1 MLSLVRGL
9 FGQVLST
16 DWLSNLRRRQAGITA
31 SSGLLIG
38 LALLADYGASLM
50 ALRSV
55 LMVGAAAIAGAD
67 ITWRAGRSLRSGD
80 VSIELLVTVA
90 AIGAVL
96 IGEYWEAAA
105 VTFLFTLGAYL
116 EARTMRRTRSALGNL
131 IDQAPSTA
139 IVVREGEQQEVPAR
153 AVDSGET
160 VVVKPGANVPV
171 DGTVIQG
178 ASAVD
183 ESAITGESM
192 PAEKKEGE
200 EVYAGTVNR
209 GNLLKVRA
217 TSTGRDTT
225 LAGIIGRV
233 EEAQEAQAPTQRVID
248 RFAKWYT
255 PAIIAVS
262 GGVGLLTGNV
272 HLALT
277 LLVVGCPGALVI
289 ATPVSVVAGIGRAAR
304 DGILIKGGTHLE
316 QAGTIS
322 ALALDKTGTLTE
334 GRPRVTDVV
343 AFRPEPVTAAAIED
357 GISERREKAS
367 SEWSEA
373 QAEVLHWAARAEA
386 GSEHPLA
393 QAIQEDVPGA
403 STWEVPEH
411 FSNETGRG
419 VRAVVDGKEVTVG
432 RAAWLEELGIELNP
446 AAREQL
452 RSMQEEGKTAVVVA
466 IEGTAQGIVSIADTL
481 RETALTALKRL
492 SETDLTRIVMLTG
505 DNNRTATAL
514 ASRVGIEDVQ
524 AELMPDEKLAAV
536 KQLKE
541 EGEVVAMVG
550 DGIND
555 APALATADVGIAM
568 GAAGT
573 DVALETADI
582 ALMADDL
589 LKIPD
594 AIDLSRR
601 TLLNIRQNVVI
612 ALLTVAGLLGGVF
625 YGAVGMAGG
634 MLIHEASVLV
644 VTLNGMRLM
653 RKRTA

>member
-1 MLSLVRGL
+1 MLSRVQKL
-9 FGQVLST
+9 FGQVLPT
-16 DWLSNLRRRQAGITA
+16 DWLSNPRRRQAAITA

-38 LALLADYGASLM
+38 LALLADYGAGLM

-80 VSIELLVTVA
+80 ISIELLVTVA

-116 EARTMRRTRSALGNL
+116 EARTMRRTRSALGDL

-160 VVVKPGANVPV
+160 VVVKPGANLPV

-192 PAEKKEGE
+192 PVEKKEGD

-225 LAGIIGRV
+225 LAGIISRV

-343 AFRPEPVTAAAIED
+343 ALRPEPVTAGTIED

-367 SEWSEA
+367 SKWSEA
-373 QAEVLHWAARAEA
+373 QADVLHWAARAEA

-393 QAIQEDVPGA
+393 QAIQEAVPSA
-403 STWEVPEH
+403 STWEAPER

-419 VRAVVDGKEVTVG
+419 VRAVVDGEEVIVG

-452 RSMQEEGKTAVVVA
+452 RSMQAEGKTAVVVA
-466 IEGTAQGIVSIADTL
+466 VEGIAQGIVSIADTL
-481 RETALTALKRL
+481 RGTASTALQRL
-492 SETDLTRIVMLTG
+492 RESDLNRIVMLTG
-505 DNNRTATAL
+505 DNRRTATAL

-573 DVALETADI
+573 DVALETADV

-653 RKRTA
+653 RKRKA

>member
-1 MLSLVRGL
+1 MLSLIRRL
-9 FGQVLST
+9 FGRVPLT
-16 DWLSNLRRRQAGITA
+16 DWLSNPRRRQGAITV

-38 LALLADYGASLM
+38 LALLADYGAGLM

-55 LMVGAAAIAGAD
+55 LMVGAAVLAGSDIA
-67 ITWRAGRSLRSGD
+67 WRAGRSLWNGD

-116 EARTMRRTRSALGNL
+116 EARTMRRTRSALGDL

-139 IVVREGEQQEVPAR
+139 IVVRDGEHQEVPAR
-153 AVDSGET
+153 AVESGET
-160 VVVKPGANVPV
+160 VVVKPGANLPV

-192 PAEKKEGE
+192 PVEKKEGN

-225 LAGIIGRV
+225 LAGIIRRV

-248 RFAKWYT
+248 RFAQWYT

-304 DGILIKGGTHLE
+304 DGILIKGGAHLE

-343 AFRPEPVTAAAIED
+343 ALRPTPVTAGGVQG
-357 GISERREKAS
+357 GIPGTEEAGSG
-367 SEWSEA
+367 WSEA

-393 QAIQEDVPGA
+393 QAIQEAVPGA
-403 STWEVPEH
+403 STWEAPEQ

-419 VRAVVDGKEVTVG
+419 VRAVVEGEKVTVG
-432 RAAWLEELGIELNP
+432 RAAWMEEMGIELSE
-446 AAREQL
+446 AA
-452 RSMQEEGKTAVVVA
+452 QERLTSIQEAGQTAVVVA
-466 IEGTAQGIVSIADTL
+466 VGDEVQGILGIADPL
-481 RETALTALKRL
+481 RETADTAVEQLQ
-492 SETDLTRIVMLTG
+492 ETELNRIVMLTG
-505 DNNRTATAL
+505 DHTRTARAI
-514 ASRVGIEDVQ
+514 ADRVGLEDVR
-524 AELMPDEKLAAV
+524 AEQMPEEKLAAV
-536 KQLKE
+536 EQLQQD
-541 EGEVVAMVG
+541 GEVVAMVG
-550 DGIND
+550 DGVND

-568 GAAGT
+568 GAVGT
-573 DVALETADI
+573 DVAVETADI

-594 AIDLSRR
+594 AISLSRR

-625 YGAVGMAGG
+625 YGAIGMAGG

-653 RKRTA
+653 KKEAA

>member
-192 PAEKKEGE
+192 PAEKKEGD

-403 STWEVPEH
+403 STWEAPEH

>member
-38 LALLADYGASLM
+38 LALLADYGAGLM

>member
-38 LALLADYGASLM
+38 LALLADYGAGLM

-192 PAEKKEGE
+192 PAEKKEGD

-393 QAIQEDVPGA
+393 QAIQEAAPGA
-403 STWEVPEH
+403 SIWEAPEH

-432 RAAWLEELGIELNP
+432 RAAWLEELGVELNP

-452 RSMQEEGKTAVVVA
+452 RSMQAEGKTAVVVA
-466 IEGTAQGIVSIADTL
+466 VEGTAQGIVSIADTL
-481 RETALTALKRL
+481 RETAPTALKRL
-492 SETDLTRIVMLTG
+492 SEADLNRIVMLTG
-505 DNNRTATAL
+505 DNSRTATAL
-514 ASRVGIEDVQ
+514 ARRVGIEDVQ
-524 AELMPDEKLAAV
+524 AELMPDEKLSVV

-573 DVALETADI
+573 DVALETADV